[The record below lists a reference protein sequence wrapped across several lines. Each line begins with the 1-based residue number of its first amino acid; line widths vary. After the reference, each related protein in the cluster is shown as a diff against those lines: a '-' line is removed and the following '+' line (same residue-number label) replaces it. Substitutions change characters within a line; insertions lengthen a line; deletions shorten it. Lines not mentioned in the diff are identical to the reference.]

1 VRDVAS
7 AGGSRERGACL
18 GVEFI
23 AAGLATGGYHR
34 PAMAEQLNLRFEPA
48 LPRPGDVAPMWPT
61 PSPEPF
67 DSDDHLFEPTW
78 GGHRVLAFVDPS
90 ERPGGGA
97 VRIVD
102 PTGRD
107 LVDRL
112 PELSGLAVRVAARSA
127 VLDGELV
134 VVDASGR
141 ADDDALRERLNG
153 NPGRPVAYL
162 VFDILHLDG
171 LWLLNVPLE
180 KRRLTLRRVLR
191 PGDEVVVVPAI
202 AGEGRAL
209 HAAVTAQGIAGVLA
223 RQRTSPYL
231 PGVHSVLWRS
241 IVAGPTGDA
250 AAVESGSTDALDAPA
265 IAAGTAPV
273 LALFRRLPFDE
284 DPLA

>member
-1 VRDVAS
+1 MAP
-7 AGGSRERGACL
+7 AGGIRERGACL
-18 GVEFI
+18 LVESI
-23 AAGLATGGYHR
+23 AAGLTTGGYHR
-34 PAMAEQLNLRFEPA
+34 AAMVEQLNLRLEPA

-78 GGHRVLAFVDPS
+78 GGHRVLAFVGPS
-90 ERPGGGA
+90 ERPGDGA
-97 VRIVD
+97 VRLLD
-102 PTGRD
+102 PAGRD

-112 PELSGLAVRVAARSA
+112 PELSGLGVRVAARSA

-134 VVDASGR
+134 VVDASGK

-153 NPGRPVAYL
+153 KPGRPAAFL

-180 KRRLTLRRVLR
+180 KRRQALRRALR
-191 PGDEVVVVPAI
+191 PGDEVLVVPAI

-241 IVAGPTGDA
+241 IVAGPAGDPAPGTDA
-250 AAVESGSTDALDAPA
+250 ADTLDDPA
-265 IAAGTAPV
+265 TAAGTAPV

-284 DPLA
+284 DAAG